1 MENSKEKNVYKDFLT
16 QNFHAEIIC
25 PQCYLCALKPP
36 CWDHTP
42 EWFYLAENWQNFTSA
57 AHCIT
62 IIFMPILSVSKN
74 AKHFPL
80 VHFTSSLLSE
90 LSGGLRMVFWQ
101 RCWNISMCWHTLHQ
115 RKVSGWCWGWMT
127 IWGWNGCSCVKL
139 VLVSGIAARCFLQLS
154 H

>member
-1 MENSKEKNVYKDFLT
+1 MENSKEKKNVFKDFLT
-16 QNFHAEIIC
+16 QNLHAEIIC
-25 PQCYLCALKPP
+25 PQCYLCAFKPP
-36 CWDHTP
+36 CW
-42 EWFYLAENWQNFTSA
+42 
-57 AHCIT
+57 
-62 IIFMPILSVSKN
+62 MILSCSKLAKFHISGSFYNHYLYTHPLSLNSKN

-115 RKVSGWCWGWMT
+115 RKVSGWRWGWMT
-127 IWGWNGCSCVKL
+127 VWGWNGCSCVKL